1 MNGKRKDITKEDL
14 LSVENTI
21 KTKKA
26 VSIITEISE
35 NVSQWKKF
43 ADDVNVF
50 PELRDRIDKTLVI
63 L

>member
-26 VSIITEISE
+26 VSIINEISE